1 MKLTDEQM
9 KKTWEDS
16 FSEQVARQAYNT
28 SPVEALVRNIAYYLR
43 DKCPNGKY
51 DNMHFMEMGCGAGPN
66 LIWLAQKGIKVS
78 GVDISPTAL
87 DLAKK
92 NLAHAGYSD
101 KIGQLVEASVCKTP
115 FADNTFDG
123 ILESCVFQHLA
134 KEDRIA
140 AFNEVS
146 RLLKPGGLFVGHMLA
161 DEHNVFQSK
170 KSQQLKDDPGTL
182 MLEEGKSK
190 FYLTNIGL
198 SHFFS
203 KGEYAGLLKGF
214 SIVDPCLVTYYLPQ
228 FEAKKRGYPEYM
240 QAMWALYA
248 VK

>member
-43 DKCPNGKY
+43 EKCPQGNYEKL
-51 DNMHFMEMGCGAGPN
+51 HFMEMGCGAGPN

-78 GVDISPTAL
+78 GVDIAPTAL
-87 DLAKK
+87 ELARN
-92 NLAHAGYSD
+92 NLAHAGYSG

-115 FADNTFDG
+115 FADGTFDG
-123 ILESCVFQHLA
+123 ILEACVFQHLA

-140 AFNEVS
+140 AFNEVR
-146 RLLKPGGLFVGHMLA
+146 RLLKPGGLFVGYMLA
-161 DEHNVFQSK
+161 EGHSVFQSK
-170 KSQQLKDDPGTL
+170 KSQQLKDDAGTL

-203 KGEYAGLLKGF
+203 KGEYAKLLKGF
-214 SIVDPCLVTYYLPQ
+214 SIIDPCLATYYLPK
-228 FEAKKRGYPEYM
+228 FEAAKRGYPEYL